1 MPGKSRHARRRLSR
15 KEKEKKSLVSL
26 ARASQQPAAAQAYK
40 PVAPAKADAPSV
52 SAPASV
58 PSPVAVK
65 HSYIASELRRIGILA
80 GIMLAILITLSLV
93 LP

>member
-1 MPGKSRHARRRLSR
+1 MPDKSRHARQRLSR
-15 KEKEKKSLVSL
+15 KEKEKKRLASL
-26 ARASQQPAAAQAYK
+26 AGASQQQAAAQAYK
-40 PVAPAKADAPSV
+40 PVVPAKAAAPAV
-52 SAPASV
+52 SAPTSI

-65 HSYIASELRRIGILA
+65 HPYIAGELRRIGILA